1 MQSYNILMHPLK
13 LLILLFP
20 VVLADTAAGARLSS
34 GPMLG
39 PVTAETA
46 IVWAQADGAAQLSLE
61 YWPERYP
68 EARHTLPPRTLNP
81 DTDFSAQL
89 MLTGLAPATRWNYR
103 LLLDNRPAG
112 TEHRFTTLPLPYWAY
127 TPLDFTAYLGSCAFI
142 NDAGVDHP
150 GTPYGSSLEIF
161 DTIARAAVAETQPAF
176 MLWLGDNIYLR
187 DADLVHPWGMNR
199 RYRSV
204 RATPELQTLLAA
216 LPHYAIWDDHDY
228 GPNDANRSF
237 VFKGDSLKLFQ
248 RYWPNPGA
256 GLPETSGT
264 FTRFSMGDAEF
275 FLLDD
280 RSYRAADL
288 MADDSPDKTLYGP
301 GQLDWLKNA
310 LMQSRASFKIIAGG
324 SQFLNDASRFEG
336 WQHFPAEREA
346 FLDWL
351 ARNRINGVLFVSGD
365 RHHTELLRRE
375 RAGSYP
381 LYELTC
387 SPLTSGT
394 RPADDNEINNPLRV
408 ADTTVA
414 VHNYCTLA
422 TSGER
427 GQRSLTLTV
436 FDAQG
441 RRLWAHILPASSLKT
456 PHPAR

>member
-1 MQSYNILMHPLK
+1 MRPYNLLMRPLK

-20 VVLADTAAGARLSS
+20 ILLADAAADTRLSS

-39 PVTAETA
+39 PVTGETT

-61 YWPERYP
+61 YWPETGP
-68 EARHTLPPRTLNP
+68 EARHTLPPRPLTA

-89 MLTGLAPATRWNYR
+89 ILTGLAPATRWSYR
-103 LLLDNRPAG
+103 LLLDNKPVG
-112 TEHRFTTLPLPYWAY
+112 TEHFFTTLPLPHWAY

-142 NDAGVDHP
+142 NDASVDRP
-150 GTPYGSSLEIF
+150 GTPYGSNLEIF
-161 DTIARAAVAETQPAF
+161 NTIARAAVAETQPAF

-204 RATPELQTLLAA
+204 RATPELQTLMAA
-216 LPHYAIWDDHDY
+216 LPHYAIWDDHDF

-248 RYWPNPGA
+248 RYWPNPSA
-256 GLPETSGT
+256 GLPETAGT

-280 RSYRAADL
+280 RSYRTADL
-288 MADDSPDKTLYGP
+288 MTDGNSDKTLYGG
-301 GQLDWLKNA
+301 GQIDWLKNA

-324 SQFLNDASRFEG
+324 SQFLNGTSRFEG

-351 ARNRINGVLFVSGD
+351 ARNRINGVLFLSGD

-387 SPLTSGT
+387 SPLTSGA
-394 RPADDNEINNPLRV
+394 RPVDDNEISNRLRV
-408 ADTTVA
+408 ADTAVA
-414 VHNYCTLA
+414 VHNYCTLGA
-422 TSGER
+422 SGESN
-427 GQRSLTLTV
+427 QRSLTLTV

-441 RRLWAHILPASSLKT
+441 KRLWTQTLPANSLKT
-456 PHPAR
+456 PRASR